1 MVNKEEAKK
10 IFTELTN
17 KRVHYIS
24 LIPEG
29 TTNILYNINDA
40 YILRFRKYHD
50 DLFYRSKNERDAI
63 RKIAPLNIS
72 EIVLYYD
79 EDTDVKLSKFIHGTH
94 LYIDSL
100 NEEQLRY
107 SAKTLKK
114 LHRANLKIEGKFN
127 SLDRLYAYKKEAGE
141 SKIPNL
147 YEKHTI
153 RDALNFLKKE
163 EKEFVLCHNDLVR
176 NNLLFKFDKMLIIDW
191 EYAGMNHPYFDLASF
206 LSENNIE
213 DEKTIETFLKFYFG
227 SQFNSLKLRRIKL
240 MYRYLD
246 ILWYYWAL
254 AMYKKRNEEVY
265 EKIAANKLRRILA
278 MANLEK

>member
-1 MVNKEEAKK
+1 MYDKDEAKK
-10 IFTELTN
+10 IFSELTN

-40 YILRFRKYHD
+40 YILRFRKYYD

-79 EDTDVKLSKFIHGTH
+79 EETDIKLSKFIHGTH
-94 LYIDSL
+94 LYIDELS
-100 NEEQLRY
+100 EEQLRY

-141 SKIPNL
+141 TKIPNL

-176 NNLLFKFDKMLIIDW
+176 NNLLFKFDKMLLIDW

-206 LSENNIE
+206 ISENNVE
-213 DEKTIETFLKFYFG
+213 DEKMIETFLKFYFG

-240 MYRYLD
+240 MCRYLD

-254 AMYKKRNEEVY
+254 AMYKKRKEEIY

-278 MANLEK
+278 MASLEK